1 MPPRPVR
8 FRPPP
13 VAMSPAVLW
22 MLRRAFGPPGAPAP
36 EATAAEAL
44 ELCRRFDLA
53 GRVAARQGRGRL
65 AAELGAGGAA
75 GFAREQVAAAGMG
88 MRLSALASRVAE
100 AAAELGVPLVFLK
113 FAALELSGKLA
124 PGSRSACDVD
134 LLVPETGAEAL
145 QAALASRGFSPSG
158 LPGLEHQLPTLA
170 GPEGV
175 VELHRMLLGVRL
187 AGNRSATFADL
198 ECQGLLLPLPDLP
211 GRAAAPAPAV
221 AIAYA
226 LVHGLGQHGWWP
238 QSYSLFK
245 MMGDLIDLGFGGSDG
260 VEVGG
265 GSLDF
270 PAVGSWIAADVP
282 PAEVEAARRLAAA
295 LAAGADFSLWGESGE
310 PAALLLRHLLAG
322 LLDPGYERSLRLG
335 LFKGQPSDRPTPSR
349 LARTLFRTV
358 FLTRGQVDALYG
370 PPRGGPLGYLG
381 RRLWRPID
389 LAGRLVRYGASAW
402 KARS

>member
-1 MPPRPVR
+1 
-8 FRPPP
+8 
-13 VAMSPAVLW
+13 
-22 MLRRAFGPPGAPAP
+22 
-36 EATAAEAL
+36 
-44 ELCRRFDLA
+44 
-53 GRVAARQGRGRL
+53 
-65 AAELGAGGAA
+65 
-75 GFAREQVAAAGMG
+75 MG
-88 MRLSALASRVAE
+88 LRLSALASRVAE
-100 AAAELGVPLVFLK
+100 VAAELKIPLVFLK
-113 FAALELSGKLA
+113 FAALELSGTLA

-145 QAALASRGFSPSG
+145 QAALAARGFSPSG
-158 LPGLEHQLPTLA
+158 LPGLEHQLPALA

-175 VELHRMLLGVRL
+175 VEIHRVLLGVRL
-187 AGNRSATFADL
+187 AGDRSATFADL
-198 ECQGLLLPLPDLP
+198 EREGLLLPLPELP
-211 GRAAAPAPAV
+211 GRAAALAPAV

-245 MMGDLIDLGFGGSDG
+245 MMGDLIDLGFGEFGG
-260 VEVGG
+260 PGELG

-270 PAVGSWIAADVP
+270 PTVGAWIAADVP
-282 PAEVEAARRLAAA
+282 PAEVEAARRFAAA
-295 LAAGADFSLWGESGE
+295 LAAGADFSAWGESGE

-335 LFKGQPSDRPTPSR
+335 LFKGQPSDRSAPSR

-381 RRLWRPID
+381 RRLWRPLD
-389 LAGRLVRYGASAW
+389 LVGRLLRYGASAW
-402 KARS
+402 KARSPR